1 MRSPA
6 PIDYASEAFDVRRT
20 GHDEAP
26 SAEPSDEVLLGTLG
40 TDPASLGPLYD
51 RYGGLVYGLA
61 RAILQSEEEAEDL
74 TQEIFVMLCQGT
86 TYDVRRG
93 SLGAFL
99 TTLTRSRAIDRLRS
113 RGRRLRILRAS
124 WRSAPPIDLPAAPVD
139 RIATREC
146 SARVRRAVAELPA
159 NERRVL
165 EMVYYQG
172 LTQAEIAATL
182 DAPLGTVK
190 SWCRRGLLGLR
201 AALADLVE

>member
-1 MRSPA
+1 VRSLARNLCDSGGPDL
-6 PIDYASEAFDVRRT
+6 PDT
-20 GHDEAP
+20 GHREGA
-26 SAEPSDEVLLGTLG
+26 AAGPSDEALLRALA
-40 TDPASLGPLYD
+40 TDRSALGPLYD
-51 RYGGLVYGLA
+51 RYSGLVYGLA
-61 RAILQSEEEAEDL
+61 RAILQTEDEAQDL
-74 TQEIFVMLCQGT
+74 TQEVFLMLCQGSG
-86 TYDVRRG
+86 YDARRG

-113 RGRRLRILRAS
+113 RGRRLRLLHAS
-124 WRSAPPIDLPAAPVD
+124 WRSAPAAEGPPAAVD
-139 RIATREC
+139 VMVTRES
-146 SARVRRAVAELPA
+146 SARVRSAVAELPA
-159 NERRVL
+159 NERRAL

>member
-1 MRSPA
+1 VRSRLPT
-6 PIDYASEAFDVRRT
+6 DYDSQDADLAASPD
-20 GHDEAP
+20 P
-26 SAEPSDEVLLGTLG
+26 PDEVLLRALA
-40 TDPASLGPLYD
+40 TDRAALGPLYD

-61 RAILQSEEEAEDL
+61 RAILESPDEAEDL
-74 TQEIFVMLCQGT
+74 TQEVFVTLCQRT
-86 TYDVRRG
+86 LYDPARG

-113 RGRRLRILRAS
+113 RSRRLRILRAT
-124 WRSAPPIDLPAAPVD
+124 WRSAPPPDPGAPPAE

-146 SARVRRAVAELPA
+146 AARVRGALADLPA
-159 NERRVL
+159 DQRRAL
-165 EMVYYQG
+165 ELVYYRG

-201 AALADLVE
+201 TALADLVE